1 MNQQWLQKQPIILL
15 RFNYLDIVVDYQP
28 TSGCSQFYSGTYH
41 FADQLTLHVNRGLD
55 RPNEISTLLNRPT
68 IHSFLLIKQ

>member
-1 MNQQWLQKQPIILL
+1 ATDYPIEVQLSGHCRGL
-15 RFNYLDIVVDYQP
+15 ST